1 MKILIT
7 LLIALTSFSL
17 KANPKCQWSDTSV
30 EFNASTWALTP
41 ETFYAKEGDRVCVKF
56 KSLDNP
62 KSLRIQGMPIYM
74 HASPKDREIQ
84 EAMIIVRKKGE
95 FRVICGG
102 CTKEAKIIVQD
113 KQSFERMQKKLDH
126 IRSFENRNPHNF

>member
-1 MKILIT
+1 MKIIITVLIFIIT
-7 LLIALTSFSL
+7 FKAD
-17 KANPKCQWSDTSV
+17 ANPKCQWSDTSV
-30 EFNASTWALTP
+30 EFNASTWAITP

-74 HASPKDREIQ
+74 HASPKDNNVQ

-102 CTKEAKIIVQD
+102 CTKEARLIVQD
-113 KQSFERMQKKLDH
+113 KQSFEKMQKKLDQ